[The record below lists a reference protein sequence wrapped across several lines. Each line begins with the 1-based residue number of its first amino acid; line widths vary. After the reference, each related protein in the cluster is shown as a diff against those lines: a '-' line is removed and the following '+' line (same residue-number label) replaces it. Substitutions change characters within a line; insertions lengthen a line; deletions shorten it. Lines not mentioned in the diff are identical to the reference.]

1 MYSFITG
8 RVVAVTEGC
17 IVIEN
22 NGIGYE
28 LCVSNNTL
36 VNAGVVGKTLQ
47 LFTYLQV
54 KEDMLALYGFSSQE
68 EKSLFLKLISIS
80 GVGPKMALQVLSGME
95 LNSLVLAI
103 VTGDVKTL
111 SKVKGLGKKTA
122 ERIVL
127 ELREQVES
135 ADFAD
140 TSIGGSAISDKTIVN
155 DAVFALVA
163 LGIDKSNA
171 YKAVVK
177 AAERSDR
184 LEDVITVA
192 LRSLD
197 FRG

>member
-8 RVVAVTEGC
+8 RVVSATEGLM
-17 IVIEN
+17 VIEN

-28 LCVSNNTL
+28 LNVSNNTL
-36 VNAGVVGKTLQ
+36 VNAGIVGKTLQ
-47 LFTYLQV
+47 LFTYMQV
-54 KEDMLALYGFSSQE
+54 KEDLVALYGFSSME
-68 EKSLFLKLISIS
+68 EKGMFLKLISIS
-80 GVGPKMALQVLSGME
+80 GVGPKMALQVLSGLE

-111 SKVKGLGKKTA
+111 SKIKGLGKKTA
-122 ERIVL
+122 ERIIL

-135 ADFAD
+135 NDFAD
-140 TSIGGSAISDKTIVN
+140 TSIGGSAVSDKAVVN
-155 DAVFALVA
+155 DAVFALVT

-177 AAERSDR
+177 AAERSDK
-184 LEDVITVA
+184 LEDIITIA